1 MEEKGLILNDMEE
14 ILTNSGSNQK
24 VFTTI
29 TDKKTLFNLESSVD
43 YKINDCIG
51 EKIRVKNILMKTFE
65 KEVDKK
71 DENGNLIVNQETG
84 EIEKTKEYKIITILI
99 DDGGKSFVTASKTFA
114 MALKNYIGY
123 FGLDKIHSGEG
134 IEIEIIQKTVKT
146 GNKALTFKI
155 LDEE

>member
-51 EKIRVKNILMKTFE
+51 EKIRVKNILMKTIE
-65 KEVDKK
+65 KEIDKK

-99 DDGGKSFVTASKTFA
+99 DESGKSFVTASKTFA
-114 MALKNYIGY
+114 MTLKNYIGY
-123 FGLDKIHSGEG
+123 FGLDQIHSGEG
-134 IEIEIIQKTVKT
+134 IEIEIIQKAIKT
-146 GNKALTFKI
+146 GNKALSFKI

>member
-51 EKIRVKNILMKTFE
+51 EKIRVKNILMKTFA

-71 DENGNLIVNQETG
+71 DKDGNLVINQETG
-84 EIEKTKEYKIITILI
+84 EIEKTTEYKIITILI
-99 DDGGKSFVTASKTFA
+99 DEKGKSYVTASKTFA
-114 MALKNYIGY
+114 MTMKNFIGY
-123 FGLDKIHSGEG
+123 FGLEKIHSGEG
-134 IEIEIIQKTVKT
+134 IEIEIIQKAIKT
-146 GNKALTFKI
+146 GNKALSFKI